1 MARSIV
7 VTGGFGV
14 LGQAV
19 AEAFVAAGDKVS
31 RIDFVAAAHT
41 ALPGALDIGGVDL
54 TDAAASQAA
63 LDKVAAAHGGL
74 DVLVN
79 VAGGFTWETLEGGS
93 IDSWARMQSMNLI
106 SNATITRIALP
117 LLQKSGAGR
126 IVNTGL
132 LAPLRFGVVS
142 SKYDGLLMT
151 TYPIRVFGDPVLKRP
166 TSEVTE
172 VNGKFVKL
180 VNSMLDTMYDAPGV
194 GLAAPQVGVE
204 QRFFV
209 YDIGDGPEVLINPN
223 VVATE
228 GEWLYEEG
236 CLSIPGL
243 AFEIVRPKLVTV
255 QATDLDGNEIVIEG
269 DELLGRCFLHEI
281 DHLDGVLMFDRM
293 ERDAR
298 KQAMREWRERA
309 TPIADARHA
318 L

>member
-126 IVNTGL
+126 IVNIGAGAAITAGMGMGAYAASKSGVHRL
-132 LAPLRFGVVS
+132 TEALAEELAGS
-142 SKYDGLLMT
+142 S
-151 TYPIRVFGDPVLKRP
+151 
-166 TSEVTE
+166 
-172 VNGKFVKL
+172 
-180 VNSMLDTMYDAPGV
+180 
-194 GLAAPQVGVE
+194 
-204 QRFFV
+204 
-209 YDIGDGPEVLINPN
+209 
-223 VVATE
+223 
-228 GEWLYEEG
+228 
-236 CLSIPGL
+236 
-243 AFEIVRPKLVTV
+243 VTV
-255 QATDLDGNEIVIEG
+255 NAVLPSVIDTPTNRADMPDADTAG
-269 DELLGRCFLHEI
+269 WVQPGALADVILFLASPA
-281 DHLDGVLMFDRM
+281 
-293 ERDAR
+293 AR
-298 KQAMREWRERA
+298 AI
-309 TPIADARHA
+309 TGA
-318 L
+318 LIPVTRGG